1 MSAPVVAIVGRPN
14 VGKSTLF
21 NRLVGG
27 RHAIAEKTPGVTR
40 DRLYGKVIWLDR
52 EFMVIDTGGI
62 IIPEREV
69 DTQVRKQALLAIEEA
84 SVILFVV
91 DGRQGITALDEEIA
105 HILRRQGKPVMLV
118 VNKMESGRE
127 EVSEF
132 YSFGIADP
140 LPISAAHGHNTGDLL
155 DQIISLLPP
164 PHLPAPAGEG
174 PIRIAVVGR
183 PNVGKSSLV
192 NFLLGDERVIVGTEP
207 GTTRDAVDTPL
218 KWEDKDYILVD
229 TAGIRKKNKV
239 HENVEYYSVMRS
251 LRAIDNAQVVL
262 LLLDATEGVTEQD
275 QRIAGYVRDNGNA
288 LILLLHKW
296 DLQKVQRRQDG
307 GKESSTRLREQL
319 KFVSYAP
326 LLLTSVY
333 EPRRLKRLFPLIN
346 TVYEQYSKRIAT
358 PLLNRFLED
367 ATAVNPLPQHRGK
380 KGRIYYC
387 TQPTTKPPTFVF
399 FVNDA
404 SLIHFSYMRYL
415 ENRLREAFSLE
426 HTPVKLILRTRHRKG
441 EE

>member
-1 MSAPVVAIVGRPN
+1 MSVPLVAIVGRPN

-40 DRLYGKVIWLDR
+40 DRLYGKVTWLDR

-69 DTQVRKQALLAIEEA
+69 EIQVRRQALLAIEEA
-84 SVILFVV
+84 SLILFVV
-91 DGRQGITALDEEIA
+91 DGRQGVSTLDEEIA
-105 HILRRQGKPVMLV
+105 NILRRQGKPVMLV
-118 VNKMESGRE
+118 VNKIEAGE
-127 EVSEF
+127 ADLSEF

-140 LPISAAHGHNTGDLL
+140 FPISAAHGYNTGDLL
-155 DQIISLLPP
+155 DNIISYLPKPEAPLLE
-164 PHLPAPAGEG
+164 GEG

-218 KWEDKDYILVD
+218 KWEGKDYILVD
-229 TAGIRKKNKV
+229 TAGIRRKSKV
-239 HENVEYYSVMRS
+239 YENIEYYSVMRS
-251 LRAIDNAQVVL
+251 LKAIDNANVVL

-296 DLQKVQRRQDG
+296 DLQKEKRRQDG
-307 GKESSTRLREQL
+307 GEDISSRTREQL
-319 KFVSYAP
+319 KFVAYAP
-326 LLLTSVY
+326 LLLTSIF
-333 EPRRLKRLFPLIN
+333 EPRRLKRLFPLID
-346 TVYEQYSKRIAT
+346 TVHEQYSRRIAT
-358 PLLNRFLED
+358 PLLNRFMED
-367 ATAVNPLPQHRGK
+367 ATAVNPLPQHKGK

-387 TQPTTKPPTFVF
+387 TQPTTQPPTFVF

-404 SLIHFSYMRYL
+404 SLIHFSYIRYL

-426 HTPVKLILRTRHRKG
+426 HTPVKIILRTRRRKG
-441 EE
+441 ED